1 VEHVEALRDGM
12 RELMKI
18 VRLVKQRQQ
27 HEPGAPAPGVAGLLA
42 VIERLAGTPGG
53 CHLKELA
60 AACALDQSTT
70 SRAVSASV
78 QDGLVRRVADPRD
91 GRASFLELTDA
102 GRAALR
108 RSDDWHAALL
118 AAALRDW
125 TRADVEHLGGLL
137 RRLARSLATVQPG
150 ALPDNDTDPMTAQTG
165 KTLEATR

>member
-1 VEHVEALRDGM
+1 VEHVDALRDGV
-12 RELMKI
+12 RELMKV
-18 VRLVKQRQQ
+18 VRLVKQQ
-27 HEPGAPAPGVAGLLA
+27 HPQGQGTLAPGVAGMLA
-42 VIERLAGTPGG
+42 AIERLAGG

-70 SRAVSASV
+70 SRAVSAFV

-102 GRAALR
+102 GRDALR
-108 RSDDWHAALL
+108 RSDDWYTTML

-125 TRADVEHLGGLL
+125 SAADVELFGALL
-137 RRLARSLATVQPG
+137 RRFAQSLASSEATHE
-150 ALPDNDTDPMTAQTG
+150 TTG